1 MSSFGIAV
9 REGRL
14 RLNLTLKELAT
25 SAGISESY
33 LSRIENAQCAPPK
46 SSVVKKLA
54 EILGEDIEA
63 FLILAQRVDQDFIN
77 SVRERAPELRSMRNL
92 MSFLD
97 SFLKLNDN
105 PLGGIEGVIELLVGE
120 SLKRGETLSGTQT
133 TRFMMKVMRQLSKQ
147 KDGRLPAEIVQKQKQ
162 GRVILEAL
170 SKLKTGSLQDLQE
183 IREEI
188 LEYERPDNDKDNSTC
203 G

>member
-9 REGRL
+9 REGRF

-33 LSRIENAQCAPPK
+33 LSRIENAQCAPPI
-46 SSVVKKLA
+46 SSAVKKLA
-54 EILGEDIEA
+54 EALGEDTES
-63 FLILAQRVDQDFIN
+63 FLILAQRVDQELIN

-105 PLGGIEGVIELLVGE
+105 PLGGIEGVIELLLGE
-120 SLKRGETLSGTQT
+120 SLRRGENLSGSET
-133 TRFMMKVMRQLSKQ
+133 TKFMMQVMRQLSKQ
-147 KDGRLPAEIVQKQKQ
+147 KDGRLPADIVQKQKQ
-162 GRVILEAL
+162 GRVVLEAL
-170 SKLKTGSLQDLQE
+170 SKLKTGSIQDFQE
-183 IREEI
+183 IREDLLKYDVQDSE
-188 LEYERPDNDKDNSTC
+188 K
-203 G
+203 

>member
-9 REGRL
+9 RESRL

-46 SSVVKKLA
+46 SSAVKMLA
-54 EILGEDIEA
+54 EALGEDTEA
-63 FLILAQRVDQDFIN
+63 FLILAQRVDQELLN

-105 PLGGIEGVIELLVGE
+105 PLGGIEGVIELLIGE
-120 SLKRGETLSGTQT
+120 GLERGETLSGTQT
-133 TRFMMKVMRQLSKQ
+133 TKFMMKVMRQLSKQ
-147 KDGRLPAEIVQKQKQ
+147 KDGRLPVEIVQKQRQ
-162 GRVILEAL
+162 GRVVLEAL
-170 SKLKTGSLQDLQE
+170 SRLKTGSLQDLQE

-188 LEYERPDNDKDNSTC
+188 LEYEVQD
-203 G
+203 GE

>member
-9 REGRL
+9 REARQ
-14 RLNLTLKELAT
+14 RSNLTLKELAT

-33 LSRIENAQCAPPK
+33 LSRIENAHCAPPI
-46 SSVVKKLA
+46 SSAVKKLA
-54 EILGEDIEA
+54 EALGEDTEA
-63 FLILAQRVDQDFIN
+63 FLILAQRVDQELLN

-105 PLGGIEGVIELLVGE
+105 PLGGIEGVIELLIGE
-120 SLKRGETLSGTQT
+120 GLERGETLSGTQT
-133 TRFMMKVMRQLSKQ
+133 TKFMMTIMRQLSKQ
-147 KDGRLPAEIVQKQKQ
+147 KDGRLPVEIVQKQKL
-162 GRVILEAL
+162 GRVVLEAL
-170 SKLKTGSLQDLQE
+170 SRLKTGSIQDLQE

-188 LEYERPDNDKDNSTC
+188 LEYEVQDSDQ
-203 G
+203 

>member
-14 RLNLTLKELAT
+14 RLNLTLKELAS

-46 SSVVKKLA
+46 SSAVKKLA
-54 EILGEDIEA
+54 EALGEDTEA
-63 FLILAQRVDQDFIN
+63 FLILAQRVDQEFLN

-105 PLGGIEGVIELLVGE
+105 PLGGIEGVIELLIGE
-120 SLKRGETLSGTQT
+120 GLERGITLSGTQT
-133 TRFMMKVMRQLSKQ
+133 TKFMMKVMQQLSKQ

-162 GRVILEAL
+162 GRVVLEAL
-170 SKLKTGSLQDLQE
+170 SRLKTGSLQDLQE

-188 LEYERPDNDKDNSTC
+188 LKYDVQDSET
-203 G
+203 

>member
-1 MSSFGIAV
+1 MSSFGISV
-9 REGRL
+9 REARL

-33 LSRIENAQCAPPK
+33 LSRIENAQCPPPK
-46 SSVVKKLA
+46 SSAVKKLA
-54 EILGEDIEA
+54 EALGEDTEA
-63 FLILAQRVDQDFIN
+63 FLILAQRVDQELLN

-105 PLGGIEGVIELLVGE
+105 PLGGIEGVLELLIGE
-120 SLKRGETLSGTQT
+120 GLERGETLSGTDT

-162 GRVILEAL
+162 GRVVLEAL
-170 SKLKTGSLQDLQE
+170 SRLKTGSLQDLQE
-183 IREEI
+183 IQEDI
-188 LEYERPDNDKDNSTC
+188 LEYEIQDSE
-203 G
+203 